1 MTVMQ
6 DAYTF
11 QCDDSVSFALRDAH
25 GDGDGLNTARRLAL
39 YPTVPP
45 SDEDVEHSVRVAKN
59 DVLVAENDARVAA
72 QTLQDARA
80 AVLAASE
87 QHRSKRALVG
97 SSTAVLFA
105 AKGRERCMAHMT
117 ERKW

>member
-45 SDEDVEHSVRVAKN
+45 SDEDVKHSAR
-59 DVLVAENDARVAA
+59 VAENDARVAA
-72 QTLQDARA
+72 QTLRDA
-80 AVLAASE
+80 
-87 QHRSKRALVG
+87 
-97 SSTAVLFA
+97 
-105 AKGRERCMAHMT
+105 
-117 ERKW
+117 